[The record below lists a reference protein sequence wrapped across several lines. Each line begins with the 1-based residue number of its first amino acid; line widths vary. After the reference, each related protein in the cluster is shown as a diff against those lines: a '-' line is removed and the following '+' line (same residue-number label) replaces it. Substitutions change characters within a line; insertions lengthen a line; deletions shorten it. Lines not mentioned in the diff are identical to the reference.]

1 MKKCFKCGKE
11 KELDEFYKH
20 PQMGDGHLNKC
31 KECAKKDVRKDYDRK
46 ANDSK
51 WFEKERERGREKY
64 HRLNYRERQYEI
76 NKSKPW
82 KNSTY
87 KGLHKKLSLNENESA
102 HHWNYNL
109 IDDVIIMN
117 KTDHRYIHRYI
128 LFDKVTLMFRTI
140 EGILMDTKEYH
151 LKYINSLIEFK
162 NKQF

>member
-1 MKKCFKCGKE
+1 MKKCFKCGIE
-11 KELDEFYKH
+11 KEISDFYVH

-31 KECAKKDVRKDYDRK
+31 KECTK
-46 ANDSK
+46 NDSDIREK
-51 WFEKERERGREKY
+51 KLRLNSDWVEKEKLRAKEKY